1 MTSNTGVES
10 IMEGCTWFW
19 VWMLKKS

>member
-1 MTSNTGVES
+1 MTSSTGVES